1 MAASSS
7 WPFAQARRR
16 ALRHVSLQIG
26 LAVFALLAFA
36 SLAVPLLW
44 PVDPYAQALT
54 QRLRPPAWL
63 GGDWAHPLGTD
74 DLGRDLLSRLL
85 HGGRVSLLIGVS
97 ATLISGA
104 IGCTLGLAAGYFR
117 GRVDAIIMFLI
128 NARLSMPLI
137 LIALVVVSLAGSSL
151 HTVILVLGFLL
162 WDRFAVVVRAATLQ
176 VRGQEFVLAA
186 QVAGASSVRI
196 LWSEVLPNVFGPLVV
211 VATLEMAHAI
221 LLEAA
226 LSFLGLGVQPP
237 TPSWGLMVAE
247 GKKHLLFNP
256 WMINL
261 PGFAI
266 FALVLSVNLIGD
278 GVRDVAAPEGRQ

>member
-1 MAASSS
+1 MAG
-7 WPFAQARRR
+7 
-16 ALRHVSLQIG
+16 IG
-26 LAVFALLAFA
+26 VFLVLAVA
-36 SLAVPLLW
+36 SIAAPWLW
-44 PVDPYAQALT
+44 PVDPLAQELT
-54 QRLRPPAWL
+54 NRLRPPVWL
-63 GGDWAHPLGTD
+63 GGDWMHPLGTD
-74 DLGRDLLSRLL
+74 DLGRDMLSRLL
-85 HGGRVSLLIGVS
+85 HGGRVSLLIGLS
-97 ATLISGA
+97 ATVISGI
-104 IGCTLGLAAGYFR
+104 IGSALGLIAGYFR
-117 GRVDAIIMFLI
+117 GRADSVIMFLI

-151 HTVILVLGFLL
+151 QMVILVLGFLL

-186 QVAGASSVRI
+186 QVAGASSTRI
-196 LWSEVLPNVFGPLVV
+196 LWSEILPNVFGPLVV

-247 GKKHLLFNP
+247 GKKHLLFSS
-256 WMINL
+256 WMINI

-266 FALVLSVNLIGD
+266 FALVLSINLIGD
-278 GVRDVAAPEGRQ
+278 GIRDIAAPDGRH